1 MRKARIAYGILMA
14 VAAASF
20 AFAPARAASPSE
32 DFYLNEC
39 LGTGYEIGICQC
51 LAKAY
56 APAKDANAEAVA
68 AIMVEYVLMGEDSP
82 AFADVKR
89 DLTALKIAATDDEI
103 RKALDVAKSGASCL
117 QK

>member
-1 MRKARIAYGILMA
+1 MRKAFGAYGMLMA
-14 VAAASF
+14 VTA
-20 AFAPARAASPSE
+20 AFAPARAAEPSE
-32 DFYLNEC
+32 DFYLSEC

-56 APAKDANAEAVA
+56 APAKDAKADAVA

-89 DLTALKIAATDDEI
+89 DLTALKIAATDAEI
-103 RKALDVAKSGASCL
+103 QKALDVAKSGASCL
-117 QK
+117 QR

>member
-1 MRKARIAYGILMA
+1 MFLA
-14 VAAASF
+14 VAAA
-20 AFAPARAASPSE
+20 AIAPARAAEPSE
-32 DFYLNEC
+32 DFYLSEC

-56 APAKDANAEAVA
+56 APAKDAKAEAVA

-89 DLTALKIAATDDEI
+89 DLLALKIAASDAEI
-103 RKALDVAKSGASCL
+103 QKALDVAKSGTMCL
-117 QK
+117 EK